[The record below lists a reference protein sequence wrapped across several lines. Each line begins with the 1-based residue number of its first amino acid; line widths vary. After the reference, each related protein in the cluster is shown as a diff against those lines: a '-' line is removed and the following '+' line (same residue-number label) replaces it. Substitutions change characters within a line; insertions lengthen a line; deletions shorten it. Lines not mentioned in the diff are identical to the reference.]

1 MLNIIHRV
9 HGVSFIIFGLG
20 LANGVASLGSDVPQD
35 GDIPGLNPLDSIQQE
50 TMVIPR
56 KGLIG
61 RVLYFFKCESGLSF
75 GFQYEYMTEV
85 IQPKILG
92 VMNIRRF

>member
-1 MLNIIHRV
+1 MIHRV
-9 HGVSFIIFGLG
+9 HGVSVVIFGLG

-50 TMVIPR
+50 PRVITR

-61 RVLYFFKCESGLSF
+61 KVLYLFKCESGLSF
-75 GFQYEYMTEV
+75 GFQYEYMTEG
-85 IQPKILG
+85 I
-92 VMNIRRF
+92 